1 MLENLQRKVEQVA
14 EAYADL
20 IMLTINEFGTVKEGQ
35 EELPDSVKLNDIY
48 EGIRILNHAANTL
61 ERIDRIRH
69 GNAALRD
76 FPEAG
81 EKTGGAG

>member
-20 IMLTINEFGTVKEGQ
+20 IMRGINEFGTVKEGQ
-35 EELPDSVKLNDIY
+35 EKLPDRGKLNDIN
-48 EGIRILNHAANTL
+48 EGIRMLNHVASTL